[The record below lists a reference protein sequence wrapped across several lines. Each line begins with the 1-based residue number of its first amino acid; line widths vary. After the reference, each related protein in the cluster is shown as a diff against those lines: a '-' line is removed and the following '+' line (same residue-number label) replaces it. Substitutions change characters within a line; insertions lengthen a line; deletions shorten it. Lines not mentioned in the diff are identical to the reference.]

1 MLFDIRP
8 LFGDSL
14 QYGDYVLE
22 IIRTTVDT
30 GPQIRASILLRNE
43 DIDTLVKHLGTVR
56 PLPEDL
62 VYRTGL
68 KTVRHNNVGGLTS
81 LNLRSESTNLT
92 VTIPRTVT
100 ARLRHTLRSVATNR
114 KDA

>member
-8 LFGDSL
+8 LTGEGL
-14 QYGDYVLE
+14 KYGDHVLE
-22 IIRTTVDT
+22 IITTSEDT
-30 GPQIRASILLRNE
+30 GPQIRASIILSNE
-43 DIDTLVKHLGTVR
+43 DIETLVTHLGTVR

-68 KTVRHNNVGGLTS
+68 KTVRHNNVGGITA

-92 VTIPRTVT
+92 ITIPRTVT
-100 ARLRHTLRSVATNR
+100 ARLRQTLRAVATR

>member
-1 MLFDIRP
+1 MLFDIRT
-8 LFGDSL
+8 LTGEGL

-22 IIRTTVDT
+22 IITTSEDT
-30 GPQIRASILLRNE
+30 GPQIRASIILSNE
-43 DIDTLVKHLGTVR
+43 DIETLVKHLGTVR
-56 PLPEDL
+56 PLPADL

-92 VTIPRTVT
+92 ITIPRTVT
-100 ARLRHTLRSVATNR
+100 ARLRQTLRAVTSR